1 MPTDIAISVEF
12 SGRQLGIPRFPRK
25 VMNFDIT
32 GTDHCSVTQDIP
44 TTAAGTLVAIPA
56 SMSTLGVG
64 YLRNS
69 ADPVSQ
75 PTQYIDLGRQ
85 VAGTFYPVIRIYPGE
100 EWPVRFGL
108 ATNALYAKANAATT
122 KLQLTA
128 AEE

>member
-25 VMNFDIT
+25 TMNVDIA
-32 GTDHCSVTQDIP
+32 GTDHCNVTQDIP
-44 TTAAGTLVAIPA
+44 TTAAGTLVLIPA

-64 YLRNS
+64 YLINR
-69 ADPVSQ
+69 ADPVSA
-75 PTQYIDLGRQ
+75 PTQYIDVGRQ
-85 VAGTFYPVIRIYPGE
+85 VAGTFYPVFRIYPGE

-122 KLQLTA
+122 KLQLCA